1 VAEHLELAPDELT
14 DTSLLLEDHGA
25 DSLSRI
31 DILAALEKE
40 FRVTIDQSEL
50 ERMVNIESVYAVV
63 TEAAARQR
71 PPATRPPLRPSRRL
85 VWLYVG
91 W

>member
-1 VAEHLELAPDELT
+1 MGITEETRLQRIREIVAEHLELEPSELS
-14 DTSLLLEDHGA
+14 DTSLLVEDHAA

-40 FRVTIDQSEL
+40 YSVTIDQSDL
-50 ERMVNIESVYAVV
+50 ERMVNIKSIYDVV
-63 TEAAARQR
+63 AEAA
-71 PPATRPPLRPSRRL
+71 
-85 VWLYVG
+85 G

>member
-1 VAEHLELAPDELT
+1 MEINVEARLRQIREIIAEHLELESGELS
-14 DTSLLLEDHGA
+14 DTSLLVEDHAA

-40 FRVTIDQSEL
+40 FSVSIDQEAM
-50 ERMVNIESVYAVV
+50 ERMVNVKGVYAVV
-63 TEAAARQR
+63 AEAA
-71 PPATRPPLRPSRRL
+71 
-85 VWLYVG
+85 G